1 MGVQVISKGMYDHSV
16 FTELDERI
24 LGFPGSVLSCVIINQ
39 QHNTFQFKNL
49 EYSKLSTI
57 FNHLSA
63 TDTAPCIPYTMS
75 STQAHHGSDS
85 SRRATPA
92 PSSHKDKSKKKYRK
106 SSKDNKKKQ
115 KKQKKQDEALLGEGS
130 QFNGYQGGET
140 YPQDLVID

>member
-1 MGVQVISKGMYDHSV
+1 MGVQVISKG
-16 FTELDERI
+16 
-24 LGFPGSVLSCVIINQ
+24 
-39 QHNTFQFKNL
+39 
-49 EYSKLSTI
+49 
-57 FNHLSA
+57 
-63 TDTAPCIPYTMS
+63 MS

-85 SRRATPA
+85 SRNAAPA

-115 KKQKKQDEALLGEGS
+115 KKQDEALLGAGS